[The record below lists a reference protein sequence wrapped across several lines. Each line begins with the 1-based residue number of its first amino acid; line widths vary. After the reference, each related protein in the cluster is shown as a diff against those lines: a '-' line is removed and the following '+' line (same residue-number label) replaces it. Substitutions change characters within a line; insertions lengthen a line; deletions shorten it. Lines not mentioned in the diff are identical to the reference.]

1 MPVIALGFP
10 ILDTVLAA
18 VRRALD
24 RKHPFGRD
32 ADHIHN
38 RLESAGFG
46 PRGLLVVIYAMSML
60 FAGAAIAMHG
70 IDIFAVEAGILLGFA
85 AVLTLVLAKLGYLVT
100 LWNSHSVIWLR
111 QRLKPDRHEA
121 ARLRRRRAALVR
133 RRSPRDSRVLFSW
146 FAASR

>member
-1 MPVIALGFP
+1 MTEAFFFAVPVVALGFP

-38 RLESAGFG
+38 RLENAGFG
-46 PRGLLVVIYAMSML
+46 QRGLLIVVYAISLL
-60 FAGAAIAMHG
+60 FSVGAIAMHG
-70 IDIFAVEAGILLGFA
+70 IEIFAVEASILLGFA

-100 LWNSHSVIWLR
+100 LWNSHSIVW
-111 QRLKPDRHEA
+111 
-121 ARLRRRRAALVR
+121 LRRRLTLASEGKPL
-133 RRSPRDSRVLFSW
+133 DSGDST
-146 FAASR
+146 